1 MISLFLMSKKGKSV
15 LENIVLS
22 GLHNTIDKVI
32 SSRDSSVEKDYYD
45 DIKRICEKENIT
57 FYNRKDDY
65 SISSQYAI
73 VISWRWL
80 INLNKT
86 KIIILHDSLLPK
98 YRGFNPLVSCLLNR
112 ETQIGVT
119 AFYATRDFDAGPID
133 RDWETKNHEE

>member
-73 VISWRWL
+73 VRSWL
-80 INLNKT
+80 GNY
-86 KIIILHDSLLPK
+86 IL
-98 YRGFNPLVSCLLNR
+98 
-112 ETQIGVT
+112 
-119 AFYATRDFDAGPID
+119 
-133 RDWETKNHEE
+133 